1 MKNKTKKR
9 KIRYDRIII
18 FLIILIIIFSFFSYF
33 FNLKITN
40 IYILNNN
47 ILSDQEI
54 IEFAKLSDYPST
66 FQNLSFQIENRIKN
80 NIYVKDV
87 KVTKKWFTQVYID
100 ITENRPLFYY
110 EYNKKT
116 ILSDKRETTDFHAV
130 PTVINYITD
139 SYYDKF
145 IEEMNKLDESI
156 LSRISEI
163 KFYPNEVDDNRFL
176 LTMSD
181 GNYVYVNISTF
192 NKLNKYIT
200 ILESLP
206 KENGILYLDYGNN
219 FEIID

>member
-54 IEFAKLSDYPST
+54 IEFAELSDYPST

-116 ILSDKRETTDFHAV
+116 ILSDKRETTDLHAV

>member
-54 IEFAKLSDYPST
+54 IELAELSDYPST

-87 KVTKKWFTQVYID
+87 NVTKKWFTQVYID

>member
-47 ILSDQEI
+47 MLSDQEI
-54 IEFAKLSDYPST
+54 IELAELSDYPGT

-87 KVTKKWFTQVYID
+87 NVKKKWFTQVYID

-116 ILSDKRETTDFHAV
+116 ILSDKRETTDLHSV

>member
-54 IEFAKLSDYPST
+54 IEFAELSDYPST

-87 KVTKKWFTQVYID
+87 NVTKKWFTQVYID

-116 ILSDKRETTDFHAV
+116 ILSDKRETTDLHSV

>member
-54 IEFAKLSDYPST
+54 IEFAELSDYPST

-116 ILSDKRETTDFHAV
+116 ILSDKRETTDLHAI

>member
-54 IEFAKLSDYPST
+54 IELAKLSDYPGT
-66 FQNLSFQIENRIKN
+66 FQNFSFQIENRIKN

-87 KVTKKWFTQVYID
+87 NVKKKWFTQVYID

>member
-54 IEFAKLSDYPST
+54 IEFAELSDYPST

-87 KVTKKWFTQVYID
+87 NVTKKWFTQVYID

-116 ILSDKRETTDFHAV
+116 ILSDKRETTDLHSV
-130 PTVINYITD
+130 PTIINYITD

>member
-47 ILSDQEI
+47 ILSDQKI
-54 IEFAKLSDYPST
+54 IEFAELSDYPST

-87 KVTKKWFTQVYID
+87 NVTKKWFTQVYID

>member
-54 IEFAKLSDYPST
+54 IEFAELSDYPST

-87 KVTKKWFTQVYID
+87 NVTKKWFTQVHID

-219 FEIID
+219 FEIIN

>member
-54 IEFAKLSDYPST
+54 IEFAELSDYPST

-87 KVTKKWFTQVYID
+87 NVTKKWFTQVYID

-110 EYNKKT
+110 EYNKKA

>member
-54 IEFAKLSDYPST
+54 IEFAELSDYPST

-87 KVTKKWFTQVYID
+87 NVTKKWFTQVYID

-116 ILSDKRETTDFHAV
+116 ILSDKRETTDLHSI

>member
-54 IEFAKLSDYPST
+54 IEFAELSDYPST

-87 KVTKKWFTQVYID
+87 NVTKKWFTQVYID

-116 ILSDKRETTDFHAV
+116 ILSDKRETTDLHSV

-219 FEIID
+219 FEIIN

>member
-54 IEFAKLSDYPST
+54 IELAELSDYPST

-87 KVTKKWFTQVYID
+87 NVKKKWFTQVYID

>member
-54 IEFAKLSDYPST
+54 IEIAELSDYPST

-87 KVTKKWFTQVYID
+87 NVTKKWFTQVYID

-116 ILSDKRETTDFHAV
+116 ILSDKRETTDLHAV

>member
-1 MKNKTKKR
+1 M
-9 KIRYDRIII
+9 
-18 FLIILIIIFSFFSYF
+18 
-33 FNLKITN
+33 
-40 IYILNNN
+40 
-47 ILSDQEI
+47 SDQEI

-116 ILSDKRETTDFHAV
+116 ILSDKRETTDLHAV

>member
-54 IEFAKLSDYPST
+54 IELAELSDYPST

-87 KVTKKWFTQVYID
+87 NVTKKWFTQVYID

-116 ILSDKRETTDFHAV
+116 ILSDKRETTDLHSV

>member
-87 KVTKKWFTQVYID
+87 NVKKKWFTQVYID

-116 ILSDKRETTDFHAV
+116 ILSDKRETTDLHAV

>member
-54 IEFAKLSDYPST
+54 IEFAELSDYPST

-87 KVTKKWFTQVYID
+87 NVTKKWFTQVYID

-116 ILSDKRETTDFHAV
+116 ILSDKRETTDFHAI

>member
-54 IEFAKLSDYPST
+54 IEFAELSDYPST

-116 ILSDKRETTDFHAV
+116 ILSDKRETTDLHAV

-181 GNYVYVNISTF
+181 DNYVYVNISTF

>member
-54 IEFAKLSDYPST
+54 IEFAELSDYPST

-116 ILSDKRETTDFHAV
+116 ILSDKRETTDLHSV

>member
-116 ILSDKRETTDFHAV
+116 ILSDKRETTDLHAI

>member
-54 IEFAKLSDYPST
+54 IELAELSDYPST

-87 KVTKKWFTQVYID
+87 NVKKKWFTQVYID

-116 ILSDKRETTDFHAV
+116 ILSDKRETTDLHAV

>member
-66 FQNLSFQIENRIKN
+66 FQNLSFQIEKRIKN

-116 ILSDKRETTDFHAV
+116 ILSDGRETTDFHSV

>member
-54 IEFAKLSDYPST
+54 IEFAELSDYPST

-87 KVTKKWFTQVYID
+87 NVTKKWFTQVYID

>member
-54 IEFAKLSDYPST
+54 IELAELSDYPST

-87 KVTKKWFTQVYID
+87 NVTKKWFTQVYID

-116 ILSDKRETTDFHAV
+116 ILSDKRETTDLHAV

>member
-54 IEFAKLSDYPST
+54 IEFAELSDYPST

-87 KVTKKWFTQVYID
+87 NVKKKWFTQVYID

-116 ILSDKRETTDFHAV
+116 ILSDKRETTDLHAV

>member
-54 IEFAKLSDYPST
+54 IEFAELSDYPST

-87 KVTKKWFTQVYID
+87 NVTKKWFTQVYID

-116 ILSDKRETTDFHAV
+116 ILSDKRETTDLHSV
-130 PTVINYITD
+130 PTIINYITD
-139 SYYDKF
+139 SYYNKF

>member
-54 IEFAKLSDYPST
+54 IEFAELSDYPST

-87 KVTKKWFTQVYID
+87 NVTKKWFTQVYID

-116 ILSDKRETTDFHAV
+116 ILSDKRETTDLHAV

>member
-54 IEFAKLSDYPST
+54 IEFAELSDYPST

-87 KVTKKWFTQVYID
+87 NVKKKWFTQVYID

-116 ILSDKRETTDFHAV
+116 ILSDKRETTDLHAV

-219 FEIID
+219 FEIIN

>member
-54 IEFAKLSDYPST
+54 IEFAELSDYPST

-87 KVTKKWFTQVYID
+87 NVTKKWFTQVYID

-116 ILSDKRETTDFHAV
+116 ILSDKRETTDLHSV
-130 PTVINYITD
+130 PTIINYITD

-219 FEIID
+219 FEIIN

>member
-18 FLIILIIIFSFFSYF
+18 FLIILIIIFSFFIYF

-54 IEFAKLSDYPST
+54 IELAELSDYPST

-87 KVTKKWFTQVYID
+87 NVTKKWFTQVYID

-116 ILSDKRETTDFHAV
+116 ILSDKRETTDLHAV

>member
-47 ILSDQEI
+47 ILSDQKI
-54 IEFAKLSDYPST
+54 IEFVVLSDYPST

-87 KVTKKWFTQVYID
+87 NVTKKWFTQVYID

-116 ILSDKRETTDFHAV
+116 ILSDKRETTDLHAV

>member
-47 ILSDQEI
+47 MLSDQEI
-54 IEFAKLSDYPST
+54 IELAELSDYPST

-87 KVTKKWFTQVYID
+87 NVKKKWFTQVYID

-116 ILSDKRETTDFHAV
+116 ILSDKRETTDLHAV

>member
-54 IEFAKLSDYPST
+54 IEFAELSDYPST

-87 KVTKKWFTQVYID
+87 NVTKKWFTQVYID

-219 FEIID
+219 FEIIN

>member
-54 IEFAKLSDYPST
+54 IESAELSDYPST

-87 KVTKKWFTQVYID
+87 NVTKKWFTQVYID

-116 ILSDKRETTDFHAV
+116 ILSDKRETTDLHSV